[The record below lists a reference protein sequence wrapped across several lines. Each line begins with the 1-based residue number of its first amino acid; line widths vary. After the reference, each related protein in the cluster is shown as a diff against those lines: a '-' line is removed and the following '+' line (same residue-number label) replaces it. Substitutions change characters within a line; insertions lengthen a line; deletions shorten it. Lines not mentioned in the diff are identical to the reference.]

1 MTAKVWWISYT
12 PMSLSDTSP
21 PPLTLPL
28 PACASGQGAARAL
41 SPLPP
46 TRSPNGTR
54 HGPFFP
60 SYWDRPASTPAL
72 QPLLLCARTT
82 ARKRP
87 NTQHPHG
94 GGGLVPIGTGR
105 LTPPAMP
112 ALYHTHLY
120 GFARVP

>member
-21 PPLTLPL
+21 GPPLPSPQPVHPMA
-28 PACASGQGAARAL
+28 PAMGPSSPHTGIAL
-41 SPLPP
+41 RNP
-46 TRSPNGTR
+46 
-54 HGPFFP
+54 
-60 SYWDRPASTPAL
+60 TPAL